1 MMGTGAWSPAGLQ
14 LPVGLTKAEK
24 EEACGEVEGEA
35 LHVCRLRPEL
45 QGALSVTMSSPREE
59 RAWVGVSW

>member
-45 QGALSVTMSSPREE
+45 QGAL
-59 RAWVGVSW
+59 